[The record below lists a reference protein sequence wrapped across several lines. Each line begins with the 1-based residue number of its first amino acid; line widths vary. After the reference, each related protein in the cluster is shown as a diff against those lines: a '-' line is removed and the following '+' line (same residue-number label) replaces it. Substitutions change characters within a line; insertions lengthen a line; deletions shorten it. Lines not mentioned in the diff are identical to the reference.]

1 MKKLALL
8 LALMM
13 VTACIPGLSL
23 AFNETG
29 LPIVDETYTFSMM
42 IDDNGVPEDKIFYP
56 YLEEQTNVHVDLQLA
71 PYQAQLEKLGLALNS
86 GDYADVIAGWLLGTQ
101 DLIDLVMGDH
111 SFLPPVY
118 LIA

>member
-56 YLEEQTNVHVDLQLA
+56 YLEEQTKA
-71 PYQAQLEKLGLALNS
+71 ISEMKEPTCKEAA
-86 GDYADVIAGWLLGTQ
+86 A
-101 DLIDLVMGDH
+101 
-111 SFLPPVY
+111 
-118 LIA
+118 